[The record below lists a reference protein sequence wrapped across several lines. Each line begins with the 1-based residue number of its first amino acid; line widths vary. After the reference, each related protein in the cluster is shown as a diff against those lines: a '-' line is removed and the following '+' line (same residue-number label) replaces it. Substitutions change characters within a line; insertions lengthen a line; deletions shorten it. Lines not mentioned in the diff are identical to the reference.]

1 MNSESASTSGRV
13 YRCGAAARW
22 LPRCLAAAIL
32 GGALL
37 ASYRFGPKTVQAGW
51 TYAGPLVVIAGA
63 AAGLWI
69 LRKGAELR
77 IGLILSEGGL
87 EFVDGGRRTLLRWQ
101 EIDSLSYAPPFSS
114 GRYWLPATVLGDRD
128 GRGWRISALMADGES
143 LIGELLR
150 RAGRSDLDAWADALQ
165 LERRMARPG
174 LSIVG
179 GYAAASVVLVAALWF
194 YVS

>member
-1 MNSESASTSGRV
+1 MSNEGASTSSRV

-77 IGLILSEGGL
+77 IGLVLSEEGL

-114 GRYWLPATVLGDRD
+114 GRYWLPATVVGDRD
-128 GRGWRISALMADGES
+128 GRAWRISALMSEGGS
-143 LIGELLR
+143 LIGQLLR
-150 RAGRSDLDAWADALQ
+150 RAGRSDLEAWADALQ
-165 LERRMARPG
+165 LERRMTRPG

-179 GYAAASVVLVAALWF
+179 GYTTAFVVLATAMWF
-194 YVS
+194 YFS